1 VSYDW
6 WVCELMRQPQALTPP
21 RRPGA
26 SEPPAR
32 GGLLWARTLAVSD
45 PPAEA
50 GLPAGQLASSA
61 QQNPG
66 SDPSIR
72 GLRLAQVASGAMQ
85 NSGAEKRRRFQRGSV
100 TIWGIGLT
108 LIIAAFAGVVID
120 TWRVFAER
128 QDLSGM
134 ADSAAIAAATAIDIA
149 YLNETGE
156 VRLDLAAA
164 EERAAVYLVG
174 QDGWS
179 DEIVPDIEV
188 ATDFSS
194 ITVVLVKDVDFTLLG
209 PLLPGEDPLRITV
222 TALASPNVV
231 SP

>member
-1 VSYDW
+1 
-6 WVCELMRQPQALTPP
+6 
-21 RRPGA
+21 
-26 SEPPAR
+26 
-32 GGLLWARTLAVSD
+32 
-45 PPAEA
+45 
-50 GLPAGQLASSA
+50 
-61 QQNPG
+61 
-66 SDPSIR
+66 
-72 GLRLAQVASGAMQ
+72 MQ

-156 VRLDLAAA
+156 VRLDPAAA

>member
-1 VSYDW
+1 
-6 WVCELMRQPQALTPP
+6 MRQPQALTPP
-21 RRPGA
+21 RTPGA
-26 SEPPAR
+26 SDPPAR

-61 QQNPG
+61 QQDSG

-85 NSGAEKRRRFQRGSV
+85 NSGPEKRRRFQRGSV